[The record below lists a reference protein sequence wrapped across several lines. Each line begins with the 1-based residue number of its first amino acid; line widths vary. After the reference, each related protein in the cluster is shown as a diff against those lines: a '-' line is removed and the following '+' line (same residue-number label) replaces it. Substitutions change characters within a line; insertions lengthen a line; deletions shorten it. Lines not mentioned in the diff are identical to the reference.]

1 MSESQTTSAHQN
13 SHSQFVER
21 INQILPR
28 LTSPELLRNQGLGNE
43 IGFWIFDY
51 PAEFEIEMRDFLKE
65 VVEPQLAKQSPPIKF
80 ASVNL
85 FDTVIGILKERGHLE
100 KACDLQQS
108 KGDVELLRALRPM
121 LQEDKLAKRLVEQT
135 QSDTLDLLIV
145 HGVGAV
151 YPMLRTHTL
160 LSALHPYMKETPLL
174 MFYPGRYDGQSLKL
188 FNKLSHDNYY
198 RAFRLVS

>member
-1 MSESQTTSAHQN
+1 MTTANHQDSRARFN
-13 SHSQFVER
+13 ER
-21 INQILPR
+21 LNQILPR

-51 PAEFEIEMRDFLKE
+51 PAEYEVEMRDFLKE
-65 VVEPQLAKQSPPIKF
+65 TVEPQLARQSPPVQF

-85 FDTVIGILKERGHLE
+85 FDTVIGILDERGHLE
-100 KACDLQQS
+100 KACELQQR
-108 KGDVELLRALRPM
+108 KGDAELLRALRPM

-135 QSDTLDLLIV
+135 QTDTLDLLII

-160 LSALHPYMKETPLL
+160 LSALHPFMKDTPLL
-174 MFYPGRYDGQSLKL
+174 MFYPGRYDGLSLKL
-188 FNKLSHDNYY
+188 FNKLADDNYY

>member
-1 MSESQTTSAHQN
+1 MSESQTVSAHQN
-13 SHSQFVER
+13 SHARFVER

-65 VVEPQLAKQSPPIKF
+65 IVEPQLAKQSPPIKF
-80 ASVNL
+80 GSVNL
-85 FDTVIGILKERGHLE
+85 FDTVIDILKERGHLE
-100 KACDLQQS
+100 KACELQQR
-108 KGDVELLRALRPM
+108 KGDEELLRALRPM
-121 LQEDKLAKRLVEQT
+121 LQEDKLAKRLVEHT
-135 QSDTLDLLIV
+135 ESDALDLLII

-174 MFYPGRYDGQSLKL
+174 MLYPGRYDGQSLKL
-188 FNKLSHDNYY
+188 FNKLSDDNYY

>member
-1 MSESQTTSAHQN
+1 MSESQTASAQHS
-13 SHSQFVER
+13 SHARFVER

-28 LTSPELLRNQGLGNE
+28 LTSPELLSNQGLGNE

-51 PAEFEIEMRDFLKE
+51 PPEYEIEMRDFLKE
-65 VVEPQLAKQSPPIKF
+65 IVEPQLAKQSPPIKF

-85 FDTVIGILKERGHLE
+85 FESVVGILEERGHLE
-100 KACDLQQS
+100 KACELQQR
-108 KGDVELLRALRPM
+108 KGDNELLRALRPM

-135 QSDTLDLLIV
+135 QSDALDLLII
-145 HGVGAV
+145 HGVGTV

-188 FNKLSHDNYY
+188 FNKLSDDNYY

>member
-1 MSESQTTSAHQN
+1 MSESNPASAHQN
-13 SHSQFVER
+13 SHARFIER

-85 FDTVIGILKERGHLE
+85 FETVIGILEERGHLQ
-100 KACDLQQS
+100 KACDLQQR

-135 QSDTLDLLIV
+135 QSDDLDLLII

-188 FNKLSHDNYY
+188 FNKLSDDNYY

>member
-1 MSESQTTSAHQN
+1 MSDSHQSTAHQS
-13 SHSQFVER
+13 SHARFIER

-28 LTSPELLRNQGLGNE
+28 LTSPDLLRNQGLGNE

-51 PAEFEIEMRDFLKE
+51 PAEYEIEMRDFLKE
-65 VVEPQLAKQSPPIKF
+65 TIEPQLAKQSPPIKF

-85 FDTVIGILKERGHLE
+85 FDTVIGMLQERGFLE
-100 KACDLQQS
+100 KACELQLR
-108 KGDVELLRALRPM
+108 KGDDELLRALRPM

-135 QSDTLDLLIV
+135 QTDTLDLLIM
-145 HGVGAV
+145 HGVGTV

-174 MFYPGRYDGQSLKL
+174 MLYPGRYDGQSLKL
-188 FNKLSHDNYY
+188 FNKLADDNYY

>member
-1 MSESQTTSAHQN
+1 MSDINQHLANQN
-13 SHSQFVER
+13 GHARFNER
-21 INQILPR
+21 LNQILPR

-51 PAEFEIEMRDFLKE
+51 PPEYELEMRDFLKQT
-65 VVEPQLAKQSPPIKF
+65 VEPQLTKQAPPIKF

-85 FDTVIGILKERGHLE
+85 FDAVIGVLEERGHLE
-100 KACDLQQS
+100 KAYELQKR
-108 KGDVELLRALRPM
+108 KGDDELLRALRPM
-121 LQEDKLAKRLVEQT
+121 LQEDKLAKRLVEKT
-135 QSDTLDLLIV
+135 QCDELDLLII
-145 HGVGAV
+145 HGVGTV

-160 LSALHPYMKETPLL
+160 LSALHPYMKDTPLL

-188 FNKLSHDNYY
+188 FNKLSDDNYY